1 MTKFTTLPQ
10 TITAAIGAIILSTM
24 FVSASVG
31 PVQAAQLTQTQAS
44 AQAHA

>member
-10 TITAAIGAIILSTM
+10 TITAAVGAIILSTM
-24 FVSASVG
+24 FVGASVG
-31 PVQAAQLTQTQAS
+31 PVQAAQITQTQTS